1 MHGAI
6 KVSLKMAL
14 CFFISLS
21 LKRMPLG
28 KLKCYFMQ
36 PASAKYARIEFASE
50 GLDINVIYKPMP
62 LDYIKNIFPG

>member
-1 MHGAI
+1 MT
-6 KVSLKMAL
+6 
-14 CFFISLS
+14 
-21 LKRMPLG
+21 LG

-36 PASAKYARIEFASE
+36 PASAKCARIEFASE